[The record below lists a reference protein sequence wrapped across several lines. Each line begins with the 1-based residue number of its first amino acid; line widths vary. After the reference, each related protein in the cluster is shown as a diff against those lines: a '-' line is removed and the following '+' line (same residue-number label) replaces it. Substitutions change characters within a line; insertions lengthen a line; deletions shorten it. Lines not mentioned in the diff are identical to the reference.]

1 MQGSW
6 SAVATEAWQLEVH
19 GRQLLLL
26 MLPRPVSPPQQPDL
40 ACRYLCHVQHIA
52 CCMIQLP
59 WDRLRYGTLQ
69 EAAMGAAL
77 VVCQAVVD

>member
-52 CCMIQLP
+52 CCMIQLVEV
-59 WDRLRYGTLQ
+59 WHLAGGGNGSWWCAKRWWT
-69 EAAMGAAL
+69 
-77 VVCQAVVD
+77 